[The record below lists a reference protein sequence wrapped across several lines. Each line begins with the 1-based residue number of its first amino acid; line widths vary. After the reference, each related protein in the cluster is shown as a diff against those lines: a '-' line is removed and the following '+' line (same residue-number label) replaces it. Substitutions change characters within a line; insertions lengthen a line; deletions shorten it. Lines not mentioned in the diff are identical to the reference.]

1 MANFKDKIEHLND
14 YLIDKY
20 HINLAKC
27 IDIDEEEYLN
37 YLNLKEKDKKITKKI
52 CEIFYLNE
60 NILLDDSIELPHD
73 EFLSVDEPIVKSHL
87 GNYINDIEKN
97 KNKNVIKKNY
107 KILDNKLKRRMF
119 IELTVIIIPFLF
131 IVLYSLILSSTNIVS
146 TLNNYKEGDELSSS
160 QKEIEEKLLKYDEE
174 NETHYANVKVGATLE
189 SIQNISSSNS
199 TFNSTMSLTFDFD
212 QKEYY
217 NMYYYKSK
225 DETFN
230 KDNFYTS
237 EDLLAD
243 NFCFDSTKTGYL
255 EYKDNIPDIYQ
266 FNFLP
271 STHMSS
277 LNKPISVSTL
287 YLEEEN
293 AFPGEKSSNI
303 YPSKNDE
310 FRIGNGKISPD
321 TLEYQDKGTAY
332 FDEKSQSYRYT
343 QKLHFET
350 TINKI
355 FDSPRYPLDSA
366 QFKTYIQPTKSSNYI
381 RYIPDTT
388 ISGYSTYFS
397 LSDGYRLIKETNGI
411 KNFNIKINY
420 YIDNGFDDA
429 TSSYTQTIKTQIEII
444 TRANKHGISIYLNS
458 FLNII
463 AIAIWLTLAFY
474 NQSFNKDD
482 SMSMIGT
489 GFFSAISAIL
499 LGLSTVGN
507 ANTFSLLTFIN
518 IFTLMMV
525 LIIGFESIK
534 AKRYTK
540 LNNTKLIAYS
550 NVTMRILFY
559 FLLTCSIIIYIL
571 IPAISYIWFL

>member
-1 MANFKDKIEHLND
+1 M
-14 YLIDKY
+14 
-20 HINLAKC
+20 
-27 IDIDEEEYLN
+27 
-37 YLNLKEKDKKITKKI
+37 
-52 CEIFYLNE
+52 
-60 NILLDDSIELPHD
+60 LDDSIELPHD
-73 EFLSVDEPIVKSHL
+73 EFLPVDEPIVKSHL

-119 IELTVIIIPFLF
+119 IELAVIIIPFLF

-146 TLNNYKEGDELSSS
+146 TLDNYKEGDELSRS
-160 QKEIEEKLLKYDEE
+160 QKEIEEKLLKYDGE
-174 NETHYANVKVGATLE
+174 NEIHYANVKVGATLE

-217 NMYYYKSK
+217 NMYYYINKG
-225 DETFN
+225 EAFN

-277 LNKPISVSTL
+277 LNKPVSVSTL

-303 YPSKNDE
+303 FPSKNDE

-332 FDEKSQSYRYT
+332 FDEKSHSYRYT

-366 QFKTYIQPTKSSNYI
+366 QFKNYIQPTRSSNYI